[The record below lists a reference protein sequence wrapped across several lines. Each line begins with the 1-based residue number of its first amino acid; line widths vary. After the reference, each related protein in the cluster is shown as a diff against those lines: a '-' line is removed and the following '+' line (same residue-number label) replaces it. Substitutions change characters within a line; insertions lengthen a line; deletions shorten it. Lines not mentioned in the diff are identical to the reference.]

1 MGRIKVARKSTA
13 IDMTAM
19 CDVSFLLLTFFILT
33 ATARQPEPLPVD
45 TPASTVKF
53 KLPDLDIATITI
65 GQKGTVF
72 FGVPGQPIRRRTLE
86 LMAEKYQIQFSD
98 EEMNRFQVM
107 ESFGVPIGNLKQ
119 IIMMKGDDRIKPGLQ
134 KGIPTDSV
142 GQRPSELHNWILS
155 ARYATKELNN
165 VDMRV
170 SIKGD
175 SKEEYPSIKKILGI
189 LQDQNINKFSLITSL
204 RTGDE

>member
-1 MGRIKVARKSTA
+1 MPRIKVARKSTA

-19 CDVSFLLLTFFILT
+19 CDVAFLLLTFFILT

-53 KLPDLDIATITI
+53 KLPDIDIATITI
-65 GQKGTVF
+65 GQNKVF
-72 FGVPGQPIRRRTLE
+72 FGVPGQPIRKRTLE
-86 LMAEKYQIQFSD
+86 IMGEKYQIQFSD
-98 EEMNRFQVM
+98 EEKTRFSVM

-119 IIMMKGDDRIKPGLQ
+119 IIMMKGDERNAAGLQ
-134 KGIPTDSV
+134 PGIPTDSV
-142 GQRPSELHNWILS
+142 GQRPSELHDWILS

-165 VDMRV
+165 VDMRI

-175 SKEEYPSIKKILGI
+175 AKEEYPSIKKITNI

-204 RTGDE
+204 RADEK